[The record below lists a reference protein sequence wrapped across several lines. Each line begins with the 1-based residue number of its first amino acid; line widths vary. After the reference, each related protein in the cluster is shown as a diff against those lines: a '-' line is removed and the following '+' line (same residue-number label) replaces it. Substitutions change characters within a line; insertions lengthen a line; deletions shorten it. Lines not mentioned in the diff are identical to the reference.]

1 MGGDRWLEG
10 MTRDVFSLEFHGR
23 RDPIWKERA
32 SLGDSEIPG
41 RGGAGGAAYGLGV
54 KCITELGRR
63 PRFLAL
69 QGIRPCF
76 SKLKTS
82 SFTSISRQLIWHRT
96 KVFSQLPR
104 SAVVSLPSPSR
115 TWAAGW

>member
-10 MTRDVFSLEFHGR
+10 MTRNVFSLEFHGR

-54 KCITELGRR
+54 KCITYHRVGKKTMF
-63 PRFLAL
+63 PGSAGNQAL
-69 QGIRPCF
+69 
-76 SKLKTS
+76 L
-82 SFTSISRQLIWHRT
+82 
-96 KVFSQLPR
+96 
-104 SAVVSLPSPSR
+104 
-115 TWAAGW
+115 